1 MGLDFTMI
9 LKYIKLLSIL
19 HDLEFESVNEKISIK
34 DQVYVRNNA
43 KKGKLSAS
51 LFKVLTD
58 YYSAIPGIE
67 QTYINARWEKWK
79 HGRDIIIYLIRK
91 DNKTVGWIIY
101 NKTTSTIEEIL
112 VNSGRSQALLRFQA
126 VDALIDKESLVLPR
140 SSKRMQRSFIGWEIT
155 VSDPP
160 GKSKP
165 SVVH

>member
-1 MGLDFTMI
+1 MSEITL
-9 LKYIKLLSIL
+9 
-19 HDLEFESVNEKISIK
+19 
-34 DQVYVRNNA
+34 

-91 DNKTVGWIIY
+91 DNKMVGWIIY

-126 VDALIDKESLVLPR
+126 VDALIDKESLV
-140 SSKRMQRSFIGWEIT
+140 SAEILEEDAEKFYWLEIII
-155 VSDPP
+155 SDPP
-160 GKSKP
+160 ENQSLRSFTDQDGAEHSSLFSAPRNTSLQSLTEKKKES
-165 SVVH
+165 SLNR